1 MQCKILFEVYHFNN
15 KNRWLC
21 WVQQVRTDG
30 LAALKSMQSMP
41 KIRWQPFLFVWAW
54 FGWRMLLRL
63 VASCNTRRVG
73 RRPSVSQSII
83 WIVFVY
89 VSFSI
94 PINLFGI
101 FGWLVIQP
109 SWPAPFHHPLDQC
122 AQDPGPHTA
131 KCQHSLTHGV
141 LWIFAFAFFFICS
154 FSFSLSLF
162 FLKFFLYI
170 DFMLRFQA
178 QTEKHKKPSQWVAF
192 ACCIFKYR
200 PRLQGGVAS
209 GIGEV
214 GHGPAKQDQQSVN
227 KSILVCTSACQRNFL
242 LVVISASL
250 QPSCLPK
257 SKT

>member
-1 MQCKILFEVYHFNN
+1 MQCKILFELYHFNQN
-15 KNRWLC
+15 WWLC

-30 LAALKSMQSMP
+30 FAALKSMQSMP
-41 KIRWQPFLFVWAW
+41 KIRLQAAPLH
-54 FGWRMLLRL
+54 LYELDL
-63 VASCNTRRVG
+63 VGACCCGSSPPASHDASVG

-109 SWPAPFHHPLDQC
+109 SWPAPFHHPLDRY
-122 AQDPGPHTA
+122 AQYPGPHTA
-131 KCQHSLTHGV
+131 KCQHSLTHSV
-141 LWIFAFAFFFICS
+141 LWIFAFAFFSSYVVSPF
-154 FSFSLSLF
+154 LF
-162 FLKFFLYI
+162 FFLLIFFLYI
-170 DFMLRFQA
+170 DFVLRFQA
-178 QTEKHKKPSQWVAF
+178 QTEKYKKHSHWVAF

-200 PRLQGGVAS
+200 PRLQEGC
-209 GIGEV
+209 GEL
-214 GHGPAKQDQQSVN
+214 GQSVN

-242 LVVISASL
+242 LASL